1 MINYIKRKLV
11 YLPRPFRI
19 WWGRCFLFML
29 GKNGTQEFKDDID
42 LFYELKNW
50 VNKNGKPKT
59 S

>member
-29 GKNGTQEFKDDID
+29 GKNGTQEFQNDIT
-42 LFYELKNW
+42 LFYELKRWINN
-50 VNKNGKPKT
+50 NK
-59 S
+59 